1 MRGVP
6 DAHLDCPPSTE
17 GVFTMQSHAVGG
29 PAPTPAPAPAPSWY
43 TRPEA
48 SEDTT
53 AVILR
58 LIGAHAP
65 KLVEVFYDT
74 FLEDPEGAAFLS
86 HQMVETRLVHSLQRW
101 LLDLFDDTTAEA
113 QRKIGEVHARIK
125 LPFGLV
131 IKGAALLKAEMS
143 RLLVESDLDRTT
155 LAAAMI
161 FVDARMDWAM
171 GLMSAAYMQGS
182 MRRAQVDEAFRLFA
196 VGQDVSLTRETQNA
210 ALMEWLQA
218 ILFPL
223 VDGSFAADL
232 TPLGKSA
239 FGLWFHHRAGL
250 IFQGAAGLDIIQH
263 DLQEI
268 DTVILP
274 GINAARQNGDDL
286 RRGLARLRTLV
297 DEIKFVLSDLF
308 QSVAGIESGRDPLT
322 RALNRRFLPTILGRE
337 ISIAAT
343 TGTPFTILMLDV
355 DHFKHINDH
364 WGHSTGDVV
373 LQQVAD
379 VVMDAVRFN
388 DFVFRYGGEEFLIAL
403 VEAGIGEGY
412 EIAERVRTRLAEHEF
427 RLADGN
433 MIHVTASI
441 GIATYN
447 GHPDYV
453 QLVDAADRALYA
465 AKHGGRN
472 RTVISREAP
481 AGTF

>member
-1 MRGVP
+1 MPV
-6 DAHLDCPPSTE
+6 
-17 GVFTMQSHAVGG
+17 
-29 PAPTPAPAPAPSWY
+29 PSWY
-43 TRPEA
+43 VRPEA
-48 SEDTT
+48 SQDTR
-53 AVILR
+53 AVIAR
-58 LIGAHAP
+58 LIGAHAL
-65 KLVEVFYDT
+65 KLVEIFYDT

-86 HQMVETRLVHSLQRW
+86 HQMVETRLVHSLRQW
-101 LLDLFDDTTAEA
+101 LVDLFGDADAES

-143 RLLVESDLDRTT
+143 SLLVESDLDRAT

-218 ILFPL
+218 VLFPL
-223 VDGSFAADL
+223 LDGSASTEL
-232 TPLGKSA
+232 NPLGKSS

-250 IFQGAAGLDIIQH
+250 IFQGAGGLDVIH
-263 DLQEI
+263 DNLRQIDGVVLPQLQ
-268 DTVILP
+268 
-274 GINAARQNGDDL
+274 AARRNGDDL
-286 RRGLARLRTLV
+286 RPHLGRLRALV

-308 QSVAGIESGRDPLT
+308 QGVAGIENGRDPLT

-343 TGTPFTILMLDV
+343 TGTPFTVLMLDV

-364 WGHSTGDVV
+364 WGHSTGDGV

-379 VVMDAVRFN
+379 VVMDTVRFN

-403 VEAGIGEGY
+403 VEAGVGEGY
-412 EIAERVRTRLAEHEF
+412 EIAERVRMRLAEREF
-427 RLADGN
+427 RLSDGN

-441 GIATYN
+441 GVATYN

-481 AGTF
+481 AGAL